1 MEIVPT
7 KKDLRFNCKKETI
20 DGVNFIVCSP
30 ELVDGD
36 VRIPVGE
43 IKFRELDDG
52 TAELIDFQKMDPE
65 TMRRVKEYLEELGF
79 RVRL

>member
-1 MEIVPT
+1 
-7 KKDLRFNCKKETI
+7 
-20 DGVNFIVCSP
+20 
-30 ELVDGD
+30 
-36 VRIPVGE
+36 VGE

-79 RVRL
+79 RVRI